1 MEDKDK
7 KTVEEDFIATI
18 KLVTGEEIIS
28 NVSYMPDD
36 DSLVL
41 ECPMEV
47 SKIETKQKNLHINGF
62 ALNEWIQSTFDHM
75 FVLPRHHIITMTEIE
90 DKQIQEFYKDC
101 VMKHNA
107 QVSMFRE
114 TYEPRKFDRSMGRLG
129 SIMETK
135 KSLED
140 IFKKS

>member
-1 MEDKDK
+1 MEP
-7 KTVEEDFIATI
+7 DFIATI
-18 KLVTGEEIIS
+18 KLITGEELIS
-28 NVSYMPDD
+28 KVSYMPDD

-41 ECPMEV
+41 ENPMEV
-47 SKIETKQKNLHINGF
+47 TRIDQQKKNVRVNGF
-62 ALNEWIQSTFDHM
+62 TLSEWIHSTFDHM
-75 FVLPRHHIITMTEIE
+75 FVLPKHHILTMTEVE

-129 SIMETK
+129 SIIETK